1 MSLDR
6 LIAEERTKI
15 TGDSNSVAAAQTEY
29 ERLDE
34 ARKLAEDAAG
44 FGLQVVGGGPARR
57 AAPGALSRDDRA
69 AKPARF
75 PALSQA
81 VVSFS
86 MVLATCLLAYGI
98 AWLLVASVREH
109 AAA

>member
-1 MSLDR
+1 
-6 LIAEERTKI
+6 
-15 TGDSNSVAAAQTEY
+15 VAVAQTEY

-34 ARKLAEDAAG
+34 ARKLAETELASAYKSLEAARLDAQRQELFLATVAQPN
-44 FGLQVVGGGPARR
+44 LP
-57 AAPGALSRDDRA
+57 D
-69 AKPARF
+69 F
-75 PALSQA
+75 PLYPKR